1 MYRNYTIKIGF
12 TISIIG
18 LLIHPLSGQDL
29 DSLLSRSSNSVE
41 GVVIESFKGSRI
53 GNGQS
58 TNLPGNGELQMV
70 IAHRFGK
77 ISGGFY
83 EFFGLDQATMR
94 MGFDYGINDWLAAGF
109 GRSTMEKTWDLY
121 VKSKIVGQRT
131 DGSPVNFSLYAASSV
146 NTLKNVYP
154 SGNDGFGDR
163 VSVAVQGLVSRKF
176 KRFSLQ
182 LAPVYVH
189 TFYDPRTSGSEDL
202 FSAGMAASIRL
213 TRFMDLTA
221 EYYAAIVKPSHDI
234 TNPFT
239 LGVDFDTGG
248 HQFQLVFTNAQA
260 MFEKGLLSNTIG
272 KWTAG
277 DIYFGFN
284 LVRTFYMKK

>member
-1 MYRNYTIKIGF
+1 MNRNYTIKIAI

-29 DSLLSRSSNSVE
+29 DSLLNRTSDGAD

-58 TNLPGNGELQMV
+58 TNLPGNGELQMF
-70 IAHRFGK
+70 IGHRFGK

-94 MGFDYGINDWLAAGF
+94 LGFDYGFNDWLAAGF

-121 VKSKIVGQRT
+121 VKSKIVGQKT
-131 DGSPVNFSLYAASSV
+131 GGSPVNFSLYAASSV

-154 SGNDGFGDR
+154 SENDGFGDR
-163 VSVAVQGLVSRKF
+163 VSVTVQGLVSRKF

-189 TFYDPRTSGSEDL
+189 TFYDPRTSGSEHM
-202 FSAGMAASIRL
+202 FSAGMAASLRL

-221 EYYAAIVKPSHDI
+221 EYYAAIVKPSYDV

-260 MFEKGLLSNTIG
+260 MFEKGLLSNTNG

>member
-1 MYRNYTIKIGF
+1 MNRKHTTKIAITTF
-12 TISIIG
+12 IIG
-18 LLIHPLSGQDL
+18 MLVHPLSGQDL
-29 DSLLSRSSNSVE
+29 DSLLNRPSEESE

-58 TNLPGNGELQMV
+58 TNLPGNGELQMF
-70 IAHRFGK
+70 IGHRFGK

-94 MGFDYGINDWLAAGF
+94 LGFDYGFNDWLAAGF
-109 GRSTMEKTWDLY
+109 GRSTLEKTWDLY
-121 VKSKIVGQRT
+121 AKSRIVGQKS
-131 DGSPVNFSLYAASSV
+131 GGFPVLFTLYAAGSV

-154 SGNDGFGDR
+154 SENDGFGDR
-163 VSVAVQGLVSRKF
+163 LSLTVQGLVSRKF

-189 TFYDPRTSGSEDL
+189 TFYDPRTSGSEHL
-202 FSAGMAASIRL
+202 FSAGMAATLRL

-221 EYYAAIVKPSHDI
+221 EYYAAMVKPSYDI

-239 LGVDFDTGG
+239 LAVDFDTGG
-248 HQFQLVFTNAQA
+248 HQFQLVLTNAQA
-260 MFEKGLLSNTIG
+260 MFEKGLLSNTNG

>member
-1 MYRNYTIKIGF
+1 MNRKHTIKI
-12 TISIIG
+12 TITTLIIG

-29 DSLLSRSSNSVE
+29 DSLLNRTSDE
-41 GVVIESFKGSRI
+41 ADGVVIESFNGSRI

-70 IAHRFGK
+70 IGHRFGK

-94 MGFDYGINDWLAAGF
+94 LGFDYGFNDWLAAGF

-121 VKSKIVGQRT
+121 AKSKIVGQKT
-131 DGSPVNFSLYAASSV
+131 GGSPINFTMYAAGSV

-154 SGNDGFGDR
+154 TGNDGFGDR
-163 VSVAVQGLVSRKF
+163 LSVTVQGLVSRKF

-189 TFYDPRTSGSEDL
+189 TFYDPRSSGSEHL
-202 FSAGMAASIRL
+202 FSAGMAASLRL
-213 TRFMDLTA
+213 TRFLDLTA
-221 EYYAAIVKPSHDI
+221 EYYAAMVKPSYDI

-239 LGVDFDTGG
+239 LGLDIVTGG
-248 HQFQLVFTNAQA
+248 HLFQLVFTNAQA
-260 MFEKGLLSNTIG
+260 MFEKGLLSNTNG

-284 LVRTFYMKK
+284 LTRTFYMKK

>member
-1 MYRNYTIKIGF
+1 MNRKHTMKIAITIL
-12 TISIIG
+12 IIG
-18 LLIHPLSGQDL
+18 ILIHPLAGQDL
-29 DSLLSRSSNSVE
+29 DSLLNRTSDESD
-41 GVVIESFKGSRI
+41 GIVIESFKGSRI

-70 IAHRFGK
+70 IGHRFGK

-94 MGFDYGINDWLAAGF
+94 LGFDYGFNDWLAAGF

-121 VKSKIVGQRT
+121 AKSKIVGQKT
-131 DGSPVNFSLYAASSV
+131 GGSPVNFTMYAAGSV

-154 SGNDGFGDR
+154 TGNDGFGDR
-163 VSVAVQGLVSRKF
+163 LSVTVQGLVSRKF

-189 TFYDPRTSGSEDL
+189 TFYDPRSSGSEHL
-202 FSAGMAASIRL
+202 FSAGMAASLRL
-213 TRFMDLTA
+213 TRFLDLTA
-221 EYYAAIVKPSHDI
+221 EYYAAMVKPSYDI

-239 LGVDFDTGG
+239 LGLDIVTGG
-248 HQFQLVFTNAQA
+248 HLFQLVFTNAQA
-260 MFEKGLLSNTIG
+260 MFEKGLLSNTNG

-284 LVRTFYMKK
+284 LTRTFYMKK

>member
-1 MYRNYTIKIGF
+1 MNRKHTIKNAIT
-12 TISIIG
+12 TIIIV
-18 LLIHPLSGQDL
+18 LLIHPLAGQDL
-29 DSLLSRSSNSVE
+29 DSLLNRTSDESD
-41 GVVIESFKGSRI
+41 GVVIEGFKGSRI

-58 TNLPGNGELQMV
+58 TNLPGNGELQMF
-70 IAHRFGK
+70 IGHRFGK

-94 MGFDYGINDWLAAGF
+94 LGFDYGFNDWLAAGF

-121 VKSKIVGQRT
+121 AKSKIVGQKT
-131 DGSPVNFSLYAASSV
+131 GGSPVNFSLYAASSV

-163 VSVAVQGLVSRKF
+163 VSVTVQGLVSRKF

-189 TFYDPRTSGSEDL
+189 TFYDPRTSGSEHM
-202 FSAGMAASIRL
+202 FSAGMAASLRL

-221 EYYAAIVKPSHDI
+221 EYYAAIVKPSYDV

-260 MFEKGLLSNTIG
+260 MFEKGLLSNTNG

>member
-1 MYRNYTIKIGF
+1 MNRKHTMKIAITIL
-12 TISIIG
+12 IIG
-18 LLIHPLSGQDL
+18 ILIHPLAGQDL
-29 DSLLSRSSNSVE
+29 DSLLNRTSDESD
-41 GVVIESFKGSRI
+41 GIVIESFKGSRI

-58 TNLPGNGELQMV
+58 TNLPGNGELQMF
-70 IAHRFGK
+70 IGHRFGK

-94 MGFDYGINDWLAAGF
+94 LGFDYGFNDWLAAGF

-121 VKSKIVGQRT
+121 AKSRIVGQKT
-131 DGSPVNFSLYAASSV
+131 GGSPLNFTLYAAGSV

-163 VSVAVQGLVSRKF
+163 LSVTVQGLVSRKF

-189 TFYDPRTSGSEDL
+189 TFYDPRTSGSEHL
-202 FSAGMAASIRL
+202 FSAGMAASLRL
-213 TRFMDLTA
+213 TRFIDLTA
-221 EYYAAIVKPSHDI
+221 EYYAAIVKPSYDI

-239 LGVDFDTGG
+239 LGVDFNTGG

-260 MFEKGLLSNTIG
+260 MFEKGLLSNTNG

>member
-1 MYRNYTIKIGF
+1 
-12 TISIIG
+12 
-18 LLIHPLSGQDL
+18 
-29 DSLLSRSSNSVE
+29 
-41 GVVIESFKGSRI
+41 
-53 GNGQS
+53 
-58 TNLPGNGELQMV
+58 
-70 IAHRFGK
+70 
-77 ISGGFY
+77 
-83 EFFGLDQATMR
+83 MR
-94 MGFDYGINDWLAAGF
+94 LGFDYGFNDWLAAGF

-121 VKSKIVGQRT
+121 AKSKIVGQKKG
-131 DGSPVNFSLYAASSV
+131 GSPVNFSLYAASSV

-163 VSVAVQGLVSRKF
+163 VSVTVQGLVSRKF

-189 TFYDPRTSGSEDL
+189 TFYDPRTSGSEHM
-202 FSAGMAASIRL
+202 FSAGMAASLRL

-221 EYYAAIVKPSHDI
+221 EYYAAIAKPSYDV

-239 LGVDFDTGG
+239 LGVDFNTGG

-260 MFEKGLLSNTIG
+260 MFEKGLLSNTNG

>member
-1 MYRNYTIKIGF
+1 MNINYTIKIAI

-29 DSLLSRSSNSVE
+29 DSLLNRTSE
-41 GVVIESFKGSRI
+41 ATDGVVIESFKGSRI

-70 IAHRFGK
+70 IGHRFGK

-94 MGFDYGINDWLAAGF
+94 LGFDYGFNDWLAAGF

-121 VKSKIVGQRT
+121 AKSKIVGQKT
-131 DGSPVNFSLYAASSV
+131 GGSPVNFTMYAAGSV

-154 SGNDGFGDR
+154 TGNDGFGDR
-163 VSVAVQGLVSRKF
+163 LSVTVQGLVSRKF

-189 TFYDPRTSGSEDL
+189 TFYDPRSSGSEHL
-202 FSAGMAASIRL
+202 FSAGMAASLRL
-213 TRFMDLTA
+213 TRFLDLTA
-221 EYYAAIVKPSHDI
+221 EYYAAMVKPSYDI

-239 LGVDFDTGG
+239 LGLDIVTGG
-248 HQFQLVFTNAQA
+248 HLFQLVFTNAQA
-260 MFEKGLLSNTIG
+260 MFEKGLLSNTNG

-284 LVRTFYMKK
+284 LTRTFYMKK